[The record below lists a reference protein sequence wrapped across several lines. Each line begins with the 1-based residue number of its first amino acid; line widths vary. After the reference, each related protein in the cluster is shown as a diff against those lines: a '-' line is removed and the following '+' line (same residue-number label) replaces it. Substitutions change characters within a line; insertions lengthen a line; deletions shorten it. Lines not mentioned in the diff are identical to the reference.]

1 MKLHAKL
8 FSHTK
13 IHTKLIVSLL
23 AGLIV
28 VIAVAAVMQYF
39 GMTKQVSGL
48 SDSNMRLLKEREE
61 DNAKNLFRSLEQAVA
76 GSLERG
82 EMEKFTK
89 ILEAQHEVEGL
100 LEFSLYD
107 RNGVV
112 SHSSDP
118 SFLKKKLPP
127 DIKNRL
133 FSATEI
139 LLRYGQEGDLE
150 IYQPQKITAD
160 CVRCHM
166 DWQVGAIGGI
176 THLRFSTE
184 ALRKAE
190 KQAIAAIANTQGTS
204 LRNCLL
210 TMLGIVLIS
219 VVTMYLLVKKFVGRP
234 LGQFMRLLKQSEGD
248 LTRRMPVTTQDEIG
262 ALARWFNSFME
273 KLNNAIGH
281 AQATAFT
288 VGTGASEQAA
298 AVEETSASME
308 EMATM
313 TKQNASNAQ
322 EANNLM
328 SKVSQE
334 IHQANDSMNTLTH
347 AMEELSEASNKTA
360 KIIKT
365 IDEIAFQTNL
375 LALNAAVEAARAGEA
390 GAGFAVVADEVRN
403 LALRAAESADT
414 TSELIEDTLKKIED
428 SGELVSR
435 TNEAF
440 EEVADRSKKAAALI
454 KEIAGASQEQAQGIE
469 QVNKSLVEM
478 DKTTQENA
486 AQSEELTATMSM
498 FKTAQNKNKKQ
509 IQATSTTAVP
519 TTTAAIPKSEKGIT
533 PEEIIPMEEEFKDF

>member
-1 MKLHAKL
+1 MKLQAKL

-28 VIAVAAVMQYF
+28 VVALAQLMQYF
-39 GMTKQVSGL
+39 GMTGL
-48 SDSNMRLLKEREE
+48 ISDLSESNMRLLKEREE
-61 DNAKNLFRSLEQAVA
+61 ENAKNLFRSLEQAVA

-89 ILEAQHEVEGL
+89 LLEAQQEVEGL

-107 RNGVV
+107 RDGIV

-118 SFLKKKLPP
+118 SFLKKKLPQ
-127 DIKNRL
+127 DIKNQL
-133 FSATEI
+133 LSAPEM
-139 LLRYGQEGDLE
+139 LLRHAQGELE
-150 IYQPQKITAD
+150 IYQPQKITGD
-160 CVRCHM
+160 CIRCHM
-166 DWQVGAIGGI
+166 DWKIGAIGGI
-176 THLRFSTE
+176 THCRFSTE

-190 KQAIAAIANTQGTS
+190 NQATATIADTQGTS
-204 LRNCLL
+204 LRNCSL
-210 TMLGIVLIS
+210 TVLGIIVVS
-219 VVTMYLLVKKFVGRP
+219 VIAMYLLVKKFVGRP
-234 LGQFMRLLKQSEGD
+234 LGRFIHLLKQSEGD
-248 LTRRMPVTTQDEIG
+248 LTRRMPITTQDEIG
-262 ALARWFNSFME
+262 ELAGWFNSFMG

-281 AQATAFT
+281 AQAAAFS
-288 VGTGASEQAA
+288 VGSGASQQAA

-313 TKQNASNAQ
+313 TKHNASNAQ
-322 EANNLM
+322 EANSLM
-328 SKVSQE
+328 TEVSQE
-334 IHQANDSMNTLTH
+334 IHQANDSMNTLTR
-347 AMEELSEASNKTA
+347 AMEGLSEASNKTA

-403 LALRAAESADT
+403 LAMRAAEAADT

-428 SGELVSR
+428 SGELVGR
-435 TNEAF
+435 TSAAF

-454 KEIAGASQEQAQGIE
+454 KEIAAASQEQAQGIE

-486 AQSEELTATMSM
+486 AQSEELTASMST
-498 FKTAQNKNKKQ
+498 FKTNQSTDKKL
-509 IQATSTTAVP
+509 IQAKIAAAVP
-519 TTTAAIPKSEKGIT
+519 TTTAAIPKSAEGIT

>member
-28 VIAVAAVMQYF
+28 VVALAQLMQYF
-39 GMTKQVSGL
+39 GVAGL
-48 SDSNMRLLKEREE
+48 ISDLSESNIRLLKEREE
-61 DNAKNLFRSLEQAVA
+61 EYAKNIFRSVEQAVA
-76 GSLERG
+76 GPLERG

-89 ILEAQHEVEGL
+89 LLEAQHEVEGL
-100 LEFSLYD
+100 IEFSLYD
-107 RNGVV
+107 RNGIV

-118 SFLKKKLPP
+118 SFVKKQLPP

-133 FSATEI
+133 LSTSDM
-139 LLRYGQEGDLE
+139 LLRHEKELE
-150 IYQPQKITAD
+150 IYQPQKITGD

-166 DWQVGAIGGI
+166 DWQVGDIGGI
-176 THLRFSTE
+176 TYLRFSTE

-190 KQAIAAIANTQGTS
+190 MQATAAIADTQGTS
-204 LRNCLL
+204 LRICSL
-210 TMLGIVLIS
+210 TVLGIIVVS
-219 VVTMYLLVKKFVGRP
+219 VVAMYLLVKKFVGRP
-234 LGQFMRLLKQSEGD
+234 LGQFIHLLKQSERD
-248 LTRRMPVTTQDEIG
+248 LTRRMPITTQDEIG
-262 ALARWFNSFME
+262 ELARWFNSCME

-288 VGTGASEQAA
+288 VGSGASEQAA
-298 AVEETSASME
+298 SVEETSASME

-313 TKQNASNAQ
+313 TRQNTSNTQ

-328 SKVSQE
+328 ADVSQE
-334 IHQANDSMNTLTH
+334 IHQANDSLNILTH

-403 LALRAAESADT
+403 LAMRSAEAADT
-414 TSELIEDTLKKIED
+414 TSELIEDTLKKIKD
-428 SGELVSR
+428 SGELVGKMS
-435 TNEAF
+435 EAF
-440 EEVADRSKKAAALI
+440 EEVADRSKKAAALV
-454 KEIAGASQEQAQGIE
+454 KEIADASQEQAQGIE

-486 AQSEELTATMSM
+486 AQAEELTASMST
-498 FKTAQNKNKKQ
+498 FKTNQSEDKKL

-519 TTTAAIPKSEKGIT
+519 TTTSAIPKSEQGIT
-533 PEEIIPMEEEFKDF
+533 PEEIVPMEEEFKDF

>member
-1 MKLHAKL
+1 MKFNTKL
-8 FSHTK
+8 FNYKK

-28 VIAVAAVMQYF
+28 VVALAQVMQYF
-39 GMTKQVSGL
+39 GMTGL
-48 SDSNMRLLKEREE
+48 ISDLSESNISLLKEREE
-61 DNAKNLFRSLEQAVA
+61 EYAKNIFLSVEQAVA

-89 ILEAQHEVEGL
+89 LLEAQHKVEGL

-107 RNGVV
+107 RDGIV

-118 SFLKKKLPP
+118 SFLKKKLPQ
-127 DIKNRL
+127 DIKNQL
-133 FSATEI
+133 LNTPEM
-139 LLRYGQEGDLE
+139 LLRHAQGELE
-150 IYQPQKITAD
+150 IYQPQKITGD
-160 CVRCHM
+160 CIRCHM
-166 DWQVGAIGGI
+166 DWQLGAIGGI

-190 KQAIAAIANTQGTS
+190 TQATASIANTQSTS
-204 LRNCLL
+204 LRICSL
-210 TMLGIVLIS
+210 TVFGIIIVS
-219 VVTMYLLVKKFVGRP
+219 VVAMYLLVKKFVARP
-234 LGQFMRLLKQSEGD
+234 LGQFMHLLKQSEGD
-248 LTRRMPVTTQDEIG
+248 LTCRMPITTRDEIG
-262 ALARWFNSFME
+262 ALSRWFNSFMG

-288 VGTGASEQAA
+288 VGSGASEQAA

-313 TKQNASNAQ
+313 TKQNANNAQ

-334 IHQANDSMNTLTH
+334 IHQANDSMNTLTR
-347 AMEELSEASNKTA
+347 AMEGLSEASNKTA

-403 LALRAAESADT
+403 LAMRAAESADT
-414 TSELIEDTLKKIED
+414 TSELIEDTIKKIKD
-428 SGELVSR
+428 SGELVNR
-435 TNEAF
+435 TSEAF
-440 EEVADRSKKAAALI
+440 EEVADRSKKASALV
-454 KEIAGASQEQAQGIE
+454 KEIADASQEQAQGIE

-486 AQSEELTATMSM
+486 AQSEELTAAMSM
-498 FKTAQNKNKKQ
+498 FKTDQAEDEKR
-509 IQATSTTAVP
+509 IQAPSATAVP
-519 TTTAAIPKSEKGIT
+519 TTTGIP
-533 PEEIIPMEEEFKDF
+533 PEEIIPMEEEEKFQDF

>member
-1 MKLHAKL
+1 MQRHTKL
-8 FSHTK
+8 FSYTK
-13 IHTKLIVSLL
+13 IHTKLIVSSL

-28 VIAVAAVMQYF
+28 VVALAQLMQHF
-39 GMTKQVSGL
+39 GVTGL
-48 SDSNMRLLKEREE
+48 ISNLSESTIKLLKEREE
-61 DNAKNLFRSLEQAVA
+61 EYAKNIFRSVEQAVA

-82 EMEKFTK
+82 EMETFTK

-107 RNGVV
+107 RNGIV
-112 SHSSDP
+112 SNSSDP

-127 DIKNRL
+127 DIKNQL
-133 FSATEI
+133 LTAPEMI
-139 LLRYGQEGDLE
+139 LRHVKGALE
-150 IYQPQKITAD
+150 IYQPQKITGD

-166 DWQVGAIGGI
+166 DWQVGDIGGI
-176 THLRFSTE
+176 THFRFSTE

-190 KQAIAAIANTQGTS
+190 MQATTTIADMQGTS
-204 LRNCLL
+204 LRNCSL
-210 TMLGIVLIS
+210 TVLGII
-219 VVTMYLLVKKFVGRP
+219 VVSIIAMYLLVKKFVGRP
-234 LGQFMRLLKQSEGD
+234 LGQFMQLLKQSEED
-248 LTRRMPVTTQDEIG
+248 LTRRMPITTQDEIG
-262 ALARWFNSFME
+262 ELAGWFNSFMG

-281 AQATAFT
+281 AQAMAFT
-288 VGTGASEQAA
+288 VGSRTGEQAA

-313 TKQNASNAQ
+313 TKQNASNAR

-334 IHQANDSMNTLTH
+334 IHQANDSMNTLTQ
-347 AMEELSEASNKTA
+347 AMEGLSEASNKTA

-403 LALRAAESADT
+403 LAMRSAEAADT
-414 TSELIEDTLKKIED
+414 TSALIEDTLKKIKD
-428 SGELVSR
+428 SGKLVGS
-435 TNEAF
+435 TSEAF
-440 EEVADRSKKAAALI
+440 EEVAGRSKKAAALI
-454 KEIAGASQEQAQGIE
+454 KEIADASQEQAQGIE

-486 AQSEELTATMSM
+486 AQSEELTASMST
-498 FKTAQNKNKKQ
+498 FKTNQSKDKKL
-509 IQATSTTAVP
+509 IQTKIAAAVQ
-519 TTTAAIPKSEKGIT
+519 TTTAAIPKSAKGIT